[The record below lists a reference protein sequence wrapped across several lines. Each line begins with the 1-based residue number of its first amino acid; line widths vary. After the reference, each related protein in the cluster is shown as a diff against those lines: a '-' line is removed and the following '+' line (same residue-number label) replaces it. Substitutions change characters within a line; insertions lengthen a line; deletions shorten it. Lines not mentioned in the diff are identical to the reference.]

1 MSKFGGVQ
9 VGEVYIVFIGEQ
21 IKEREWLL
29 RRKPRFNDMII
40 LSHQS
45 PRMNNNSLFQYIPL
59 NQSENSCFYIKD
71 QDIQIHFHHR
81 TLQIFSSKRELTEVE
96 VYEILSHFV
105 LIEGGRVKLLGRM
118 PLTKPSHIKRNRW
131 RIRPRRIHLH
141 INEGKGMYFINR

>member
-1 MSKFGGVQ
+1 M
-9 VGEVYIVFIGEQ
+9 GEVYIVFIGEQ

-29 RRKPRFNDMII
+29 GRKPRFNDMII

-45 PRMNNNSLFQYIPL
+45 PRMNQNSLFHYIPL

-71 QDIQIHFHHR
+71 QDIQINFHHR
-81 TLQIFSSKRELTEVE
+81 TLQIFSSKHELTEVE

-118 PLTKPSHIKRNRW
+118 PMTKPSHMKRIRW
-131 RIRPRRIHLH
+131 RTRPRRIHLH
-141 INEGKGMYFINR
+141 INEGKEMYFINRETNQME